1 MASLTRKH
9 GHNRGESVSVNIIKA
24 VVSAVSLLA
33 GTSAQAQAPLE
44 AYGALPALE
53 HVQISPSGD
62 QLVYMVVVGDERA
75 MLITDLATGATTGG
89 IRVGT
94 VKVRELQWVGENH
107 VLATTST
114 TGAIPLIGVSKN
126 EFFMGQIYSTDDRS
140 LRRIFERNRDIMP
153 IMFSQPQVRQTA
165 DGPTIFVRG
174 FSPSASDRM
183 NMFRVSPA
191 NGMGRVALD
200 AEHDVQDFVLDAE
213 GLPLARADYSD
224 RTRKWTLYLP
234 RDGRMATSWSVE
246 APVDIPYLLGPGRSL
261 RTVIVNAERDD
272 LIAEQNESDAGSLS
286 NLFEVN
292 VDTGTWEQ
300 LSFAEPP
307 GFLLHHPQ
315 TGLLIGAG
323 RTEDAGVTY
332 QFIDPAAA
340 RVWESIARAFAGTS
354 PQLVSWSDD
363 LRQVVVFTSGT
374 GDSGVYRLVNLDNG
388 EARIVG
394 ETYPAIPAEDVG
406 EVRSVHYKAQDGL
419 DIHGYL
425 TLPPGITDPSSLPL
439 VVLAHGGP
447 ASRDTMGFDWWAQ
460 ALASR
465 GYAVLQANFRGST
478 GYGREFMEAG
488 YGEWGRKMQTDL
500 SDGVRH
506 LAAEG
511 LIDPARVCVV
521 GASYGGY
528 AALAGA
534 TIDRGVY
541 RCAVSVAGVSDL
553 RRMIQWEG
561 EQGARQDNQAVRYWN
576 RFMGAEGIGDRA
588 LDALSPAKLAAQTD
602 APILLLHG
610 RDDTVVPIQQSQI
623 MARALRDADK
633 PHEMIELS
641 GEDHW
646 LSRGETR
653 RRMLIETVR
662 FLEQH
667 NPPR

>member
-1 MASLTRKH
+1 MSISITRAALA
-9 GHNRGESVSVNIIKA
+9 A
-24 VVSAVSLLA
+24 VFLFAAKSAH
-33 GTSAQAQAPLE
+33 AQAPLE
-44 AYGALPALE
+44 TYGALPALE

-62 QLVYMVVVGDERA
+62 QLVYMLVVGDERA

-89 IRVGT
+89 IRVGAA
-94 VKVRELQWVGENH
+94 KVRELQWVGEDH
-107 VLATTST
+107 VLATTSV
-114 TGAIPLIGVSKN
+114 TGAIPLMGVRMS
-126 EFFMGQIYSTDDRS
+126 EFFMGQIYSTSDRS

-153 IMFSQPQVRQTA
+153 ALFSQPQVRQTE

-174 FSPSASDRM
+174 YSPAASDEL
-183 NMFRVSPA
+183 NMFRVRL
-191 NGMGRVALD
+191 GDGLGRVALNAGHD
-200 AEHDVQDFVLDAE
+200 AQGFVLDAE
-213 GLPLARADYSD
+213 GRPLARADYSD

-234 RDGRMATSWSVE
+234 RGGHLATSWSVE
-246 APVDIPYLLGPGRSL
+246 APVDTPNLLGPGRSP
-261 RTVIVNAERDD
+261 RTIIVNAVRDD
-272 LIAEQNESDAGSLS
+272 LVAHRDESDAEGLS

-292 VDTGTWEQ
+292 VDTGAWEP
-300 LSFAEPP
+300 LSFDEPP

-323 RTEDAGVTY
+323 RTGEDGVSY
-332 QFIDPAAA
+332 QFTDPAAA
-340 RVWESIARAFAGTS
+340 RVWASIARGFAGS
-354 PQLVSWSDD
+354 APRLVSWSDD

-374 GDSGVYRLVNLDNG
+374 GDSGLYRLVNLDNG

-394 ETYPAIPAEDVG
+394 ETYPAIPAEQVG
-406 EVRSVHYKAQDGL
+406 EVRSVHYQAEDGL

-425 TLPPGITDPSSLPL
+425 TLPPGVTDPSNLPL

-465 GYAVLQANFRGST
+465 GYAVLQPNFRGST
-478 GYGREFMEAG
+478 GYGRDFMEAG

-511 LIDPARVCVV
+511 LVDPARVCIV

-553 RRMIQWEG
+553 RRMVQWEA
-561 EQGARQDNQAVRYWN
+561 EQGARQDNQTVRYWN
-576 RFMGAEGIGDRA
+576 RFMGAERIGDPA
-588 LDALSPAKLAAQTD
+588 LDALSPARLANEAD

-610 RDDTVVPIQQSQI
+610 RDDTVVPIQQSRI
-623 MARALRDADK
+623 MASALGDAGK
-633 PHEMIELS
+633 PYEMIELS

-646 LSRGETR
+646 LSRGDTR
-653 RRMLIETVR
+653 LRMLTETVR
-662 FLEQH
+662 FLERH